1 MKLQFDAHQEYQ
13 LDAIRAVTGV
23 FEGQGAGNADFVV
36 SDGGM
41 FTETGA
47 ANALMLSESRI
58 EENVRRV
65 QAENKIE
72 GGEYKDRNFTVEME
86 TGTGKTY
93 VYLRTIFELHEKYQ
107 FKKFIIVVPSIA
119 IREGVLKNL
128 EITKEHFR
136 GLYAN
141 VPFDYFVYDSK
152 KLGKIRQFATG
163 NTLQIMVINIDA
175 FSRDDV
181 VIRQSSDR
189 FQGIP
194 VELIRATNPIVIV
207 DEPQNM
213 ETDKRKKAIADLNPL
228 CTLRYSATH
237 KHLYNLLYRLTPVD
251 AYNMGLVK
259 KIEVASIE
267 EAGSNNDMF
276 IEVLSITPGKR
287 SVGATIKFEYFHD
300 GEVKQKSKAVKS
312 DTGIDLFKES
322 NGLEQ
327 YKGVDFRGITKEGV
341 VFAIG
346 THEIV
351 LGVGDKTGV
360 IGDAIAREQI
370 KVTIEE
376 HLKKKELLNRD
387 GIKVLSLFFIDRV
400 EHYRG
405 NASEGEAGKFLS
417 WFETIW
423 EEFRIGK
430 YAGLNLPPAGK
441 VHKGYFSQDR
451 KGNLQNT
458 TGETQADEGAYDL
471 IMKDK
476 ERLLSFEEPVE
487 CIWSHSALKEGWD
500 NPNVFQI
507 CVLREMG
514 STLTKR
520 QTIGRGLRLPVRQDG
535 TRVVDGAVNVVTVV
549 ANESYEL
556 FAATLQQEMEQAGMK
571 FEKSLI
577 QKKEKRVRASV
588 KKRYME
594 DVNFRELWEKIKY
607 KTEYHVELDTVRLI
621 ALAGKHL
628 HERISVKPPRIRKR
642 IVDVVLDEHGVR
654 GETTEDNTRKET
666 LPLPI
671 PDVLGSIV
679 RMTNLSRSAVLEILL
694 ASEKLHDAVVNPQEF
709 VDQCSEGIAQVM
721 RDEMING
728 IKYEKIEGEGYL
740 MKRFEDEELMGYLE
754 SNMVAVRNPE
764 KTIFDH
770 VIYDSGVEKDFLAEL
785 EVRSEVKFYLKLP
798 PWFTIETPIGT
809 YNPDWAVTFEGDR
822 RVYFVAETKGAHFDD
837 LSKPE
842 RQKIACAERHFAEI
856 DRVAYR
862 GRNVRTLNDL
872 LLY

>member
-23 FEGQGAGNADFVV
+23 FEGQGRASAGFIV
-36 SDGGM
+36 SDNGM
-41 FTETGA
+41 FAETGA
-47 ANALMLSESRI
+47 ANALLLTDEQIMK
-58 EENVRRV
+58 NVSDV
-65 QAENKIE
+65 QAGNNIALPEKFA
-72 GGEYKDRNFTVEME
+72 GMNFTVEME

-107 FKKFIIVVPSIA
+107 FTKFIIVVPSIA

-152 KLGKIRQFATG
+152 KLGKIRQFATA

-189 FQGIP
+189 FQGVP

-287 SVGATIKFEYFHD
+287 NVGATIKFEYTHD

-341 VFAIG
+341 LFMIG
-346 THEIV
+346 TREIV
-351 LGVGDKTGV
+351 LGVGDKTGI

-370 KVTIEE
+370 KTTIAE
-376 HLKKKELLNRD
+376 HLQKKELLNRE

-405 NASEGEAGKFLS
+405 NASEGVSGKFLA
-417 WFETIW
+417 WFEEIW
-423 EEFRIGK
+423 EEFRAGK
-430 YAGLNLPPAGK
+430 YAALNLPEARK

-451 KGNLQNT
+451 KGNLQDT

-476 ERLLSFEEPVE
+476 ERLLSFEESVE

-535 TRVVDGAVNVVTVV
+535 TRVIDSTMNVVTVV

-556 FAATLQQEMEQAGMK
+556 FAATLQQEMEQAGVT
-571 FEKSLI
+571 FEKSLVMR
-577 QKKEKRVRASV
+577 KEKRVRVNV

-594 DVNFRELWEKIKY
+594 DTNFKELWEKIKH
-607 KTEYHVELDTVRLI
+607 KTAYHVELDTAHLVEV
-621 ALAGKHL
+621 AGKYL
-628 HERISVKPPRIRKR
+628 RERIAVKPPRIRKR
-642 IVDVVLDEHGVR
+642 MVDVVLDEHGVR
-654 GETTEDNTRKET
+654 GETSEDNTRKEAV
-666 LPLPI
+666 PLSV
-671 PDVLGSIV
+671 PDVLGAVS

-694 ASEKLHDAVVNPQEF
+694 ASGKLHEAVANPQEF
-709 VDQCSEGIAQVM
+709 IDQCAVGIAQVM
-721 RDEMING
+721 KDEMISG
-728 IKYEKIEGEGYL
+728 IKYEKIEGDGYL
-740 MKRFEDEELMGYLE
+740 MKQFEDEELMGYLE
-754 SNMVAVRNPE
+754 SNMTAVRKPE
-764 KTIFDH
+764 KTIVDH
-770 VIYDSGVEKDFLAEL
+770 VVYDSGVEKDFLDEL
-785 EVRSEVKFYLKLP
+785 EARSEVKFYLKLP
-798 PWFTIETPIGT
+798 RWFTIETPIGT
-809 YNPDWAVTFEGDR
+809 YNPDWAVTFEGDQ
-822 RVYFVAETKGAHFDD
+822 RVYFVAETKGARFED
-837 LSKPE
+837 LSRPE
-842 RQKIACAERHFAEI
+842 QQKIVCGERHFAELEG
-856 DRVAYR
+856 VVYR
-862 GRNVRTLNDL
+862 GRNVRRVNDL
-872 LLY
+872 L